1 MIVQWLECVPSKH
14 AIGVRFPVIARCPC
28 GQMDKAPP
36 SGGGDCAFE
45 SRQGC
50 SGAGL
55 EVMTSALHAE
65 GPEFDPRA
73 PYYVL
78 FCVGVTGTRKNSH
91 NRIHEASPRYS
102 LVKGERIVRSELT
115 SARCSRCTTVE
126 RSVIDSW
133 QHCMAVRHA
142 LCTLDVPVWDSFEN
156 ASLHGSV
163 GRALGC

>member
-1 MIVQWLECVPSKH
+1 M
-14 AIGVRFPVIARCPC
+14 VRMRAFQARDRGSIPRHRSSPC

-73 PYYVL
+73 PYV
-78 FCVGVTGTRKNSH
+78 FCIAVSESYHVCVTLNM
-91 NRIHEASPRYS
+91 
-102 LVKGERIVRSELT
+102 LT
-115 SARCSRCTTVE
+115 
-126 RSVIDSW
+126 
-133 QHCMAVRHA
+133 
-142 LCTLDVPVWDSFEN
+142 
-156 ASLHGSV
+156 
-163 GRALGC
+163 